1 MVLVPFFLLTHNAKV
16 LVQHL
21 IFGGN
26 GSCLETLKNF
36 VSLSLLMIMVQIFK
50 MGDRARSELV
60 ECCMQ
65 CQGQGRTLKKIN
77 SRSMVTN
84 FPAMLVK
91 QIFPLE
97 LTSEYEKKVTNNR
110 DINKTFIL
118 PPPLGR
124 FPGKS
129 RPGIPGNFPKN
140 LVPENSR
147 E

>member
-21 IFGGN
+21 IFGGGGN

-118 PPPLGR
+118 PLRSKLFYKDVISDLGSDD
-124 FPGKS
+124 FTA
-129 RPGIPGNFPKN
+129 
-140 LVPENSR
+140 E
-147 E
+147 